1 MKSSVTG
8 ELRHHSIETEV
19 TRRQLAHG
27 GGSGWLMLITM
38 RHEMKNRYRVFRRG
52 WGTFYCEDLVTK
64 KQESLKTR
72 DKDEAY
78 RLVAAK
84 NETEDAPAFSLHLA
98 RVYWKAGDPAAAKRT
113 WQHVIDEIPKLK
125 TGDTQH
131 RWRTAIKDQ
140 AFDSIRD
147 LVVLETQAEHFLKV
161 LENGSVSTNI
171 YLRRIHNFALDMNWL
186 PWPVLPKKRWPAIK
200 FKEKR
205 GITLAEHLAIVA
217 RELNPERK
225 AFYQLAWHLG
235 AAQSD
240 IAFLEAE
247 NIDWEHNFIS
257 FARKKTGSIAI
268 MRFDEDV
275 AEILRDLPG
284 SGPLFPYL
292 RTVRAGD
299 RATEFHQ
306 RCVGLKIKGVTLH
319 SYRYAWAERAKTAG
333 YPERFAQEA
342 LGHNSKAVHR
352 AYARKAKVELP
363 SLGEYERQRK
373 MFAEGKVAEPVVKIA
388 RT

>member
-1 MKSSVTG
+1 MN
-8 ELRHHSIETEV
+8 RN
-19 TRRQLAHG
+19 
-27 GGSGWLMLITM
+27 
-38 RHEMKNRYRVFRRG
+38 MKNRYRVFRRA
-52 WGTFYCEDLVTK
+52 WGTYYCEDLVTK
-64 KQESLKTR
+64 KQTTLKTR

-78 RLVAAK
+78 RLVAAQ
-84 NETEDAPAFSLHLA
+84 NENDDAPAFSLHLA
-98 RVYWKAGDPAAAKRT
+98 RVYWKAGDPVAAQRT
-113 WQHVIDEIPKLK
+113 WQHVMDEIPKLK
-125 TGDTQH
+125 TGETQH
-131 RWRTAIKDQ
+131 RWLTAIKDK
-140 AFDSIRD
+140 AFASLRN

-161 LENGSVSTNI
+161 LENGSISTNI

-200 FKEKR
+200 FKDKR
-205 GITLAEHLAIVA
+205 GITLAEHLAIVS

-247 NIDWEHNFIS
+247 NIDWEHSVIS
-257 FARKKTGSIAI
+257 FARKKTGSIAL
-268 MRFDEDV
+268 MRFDEEM
-275 AEILRDLPG
+275 AELLRSLPD

-363 SLGEYERQRK
+363 SLGEYEKQRA
-373 MFAEGKVAEPVVKIA
+373 MFAEGKMAEPVAKLA
-388 RT
+388 HA

>member
-1 MKSSVTG
+1 MK
-8 ELRHHSIETEV
+8 EN
-19 TRRQLAHG
+19 
-27 GGSGWLMLITM
+27 
-38 RHEMKNRYRVFRRG
+38 MKQRYRVFLRP
-52 WGTFYCEDLVTK
+52 WGVYYCEDLTTK
-64 KQESLKTR
+64 KQETLKTR

-78 RLVAAK
+78 RIVAAR
-84 NETEDAPAFSLHLA
+84 NENEDAPAFSLHLA
-98 RVYWKAGDPAAAKRT
+98 RVYWKAGDPAGASRT
-113 WQHVIDEIPKLK
+113 WQHVMNEIPKLK
-125 TGDTQH
+125 QDETRH
-131 RWRTAIKDQ
+131 RWLTAIKDK
-140 AFDSIRD
+140 ALDCVRN
-147 LVVLETQAEHFLKV
+147 LVVLETQAEHFLKA
-161 LENGSVSTNI
+161 LEHGSVSTNI

-205 GITLAEHLAIVA
+205 AIKREEHQAIVA
-217 RELNPERK
+217 REINPERK

-247 NIDWEHNFIS
+247 NIDWESKVIS
-257 FARKKTGSIAI
+257 FARKKTGSIAL
-268 MRFDEDV
+268 MRFDEEV
-275 AEILRDLPG
+275 AELLRSLPET
-284 SGPLFPYL
+284 GPLFPYL

-306 RCVGLKIKGVTLH
+306 RCVGLKIKGITLH

-352 AYARKAKVELP
+352 AYARKARVELP
-363 SLGEYERQRK
+363 PLGEYEKRRA
-373 MFAEGKVAEPVVKIA
+373 MFAEGKLAEPVAHAVNA
-388 RT
+388 

>member
-1 MKSSVTG
+1 
-8 ELRHHSIETEV
+8 
-19 TRRQLAHG
+19 
-27 GGSGWLMLITM
+27 
-38 RHEMKNRYRVFRRG
+38 MKNRYRVFRRG
-52 WGTFYCEDLVTK
+52 WGTFYCEVLVTK

-84 NETEDAPAFSLHLA
+84 NETEEAPAFSLHLA
-98 RVYWKAGDPAAAKRT
+98 RVYWRAGDPATAKRT
-113 WQHVIDEIPKLK
+113 WQHVMDEIPKLK
-125 TGDTQH
+125 TRDTQH
-131 RWRTAIKDQ
+131 RWFTAIKDK
-140 AFDSIRD
+140 AFDGLRD

-161 LENGSVSTNI
+161 LGSGSVSTNI

-225 AFYQLAWHLG
+225 AFYRLAWHLG

-257 FARKKTGSIAI
+257 FARKKTGSIAM

-275 AEILRDLPG
+275 AEILRNLPA

-299 RATEFHQ
+299 RSTEFHQ
-306 RCVGLKIKGVTLH
+306 RCVGLNIKGVSLH
-319 SYRYAWAERAKTAG
+319 SYRYAWAERAKAAG

-373 MFAEGKVAEPVVKIA
+373 MFAEGKVAEPVAKIA
-388 RT
+388 GA